1 MDCSL
6 RGSSVHGDS
15 PSENTGVG
23 CHFLLQGIF
32 PTQGSNLCLL
42 CLLCWQAGSLPL
54 APPTKSSGVGSHS
67 LLQGT
72 FPTQGTNSGLQHC
85 KQLLYHLCHWGA
97 ECVME
102 PLVHFNL
109 PYTLVNLV
117 KSHLKCAFLLKFS
130 YVTPFWGDAGI
141 WWPESLVKGKRVLG
155 SLLGAFQ
162 EQLGRLWP

>member
-1 MDCSL
+1 MGFLQARKLEGVAIPFS
-6 RGSSVHGDS
+6 RGPSQPREQIQVSSTAS
-15 PSENTGVG
+15 SFFTICATGA
-23 CHFLLQGIF
+23 L
-32 PTQGSNLCLL
+32 
-42 CLLCWQAGSLPL
+42 
-54 APPTKSSGVGSHS
+54 
-67 LLQGT
+67 
-72 FPTQGTNSGLQHC
+72 
-85 KQLLYHLCHWGA
+85 
-97 ECVME
+97 CVME

>member
-1 MDCSL
+1 MLVAQSYPTLCNPMNCSSS
-6 RGSSVHGDS
+6 GSSVHGIS
-15 PSENTGVG
+15 TGKKTG
-23 CHFLLQGIF
+23 G
-32 PTQGSNLCLL
+32 
-42 CLLCWQAGSLPL
+42 
-54 APPTKSSGVGSHS
+54 GSHS

-72 FPTQGTNSGLQHC
+72 FPTQGSNSGLQHC

-130 YVTPFWGDAGI
+130 YTLLGRCRH
-141 WWPESLVKGKRVLG
+141 LVARVLG
-155 SLLGAFQ
+155 KEQKSAWESLRCLSRTAGEA
-162 EQLGRLWP
+162 LAMKWNRIAGRTYLLLCWFFCC

>member
-1 MDCSL
+1 MCVCILVAQSYPTLCNPTNCSSS
-6 RGSSVHGDS
+6 GSSVHGIS
-15 PSENTGVG
+15 PGKKTGG
-23 CHFLLQGIF
+23 
-32 PTQGSNLCLL
+32 
-42 CLLCWQAGSLPL
+42 
-54 APPTKSSGVGSHS
+54 GSHS

-102 PLVHFNL
+102 PLMHFNL

-130 YVTPFWGDAGI
+130 YVTPFWEDAGI